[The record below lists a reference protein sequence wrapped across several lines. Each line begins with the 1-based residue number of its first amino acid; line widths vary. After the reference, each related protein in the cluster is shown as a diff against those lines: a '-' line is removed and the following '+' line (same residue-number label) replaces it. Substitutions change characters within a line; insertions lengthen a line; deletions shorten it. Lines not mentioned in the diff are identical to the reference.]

1 MGKLLL
7 IDTGNIHLAVGHVAH
22 DLSEEVSEVHRD
34 HHEHQEV
41 VQEPDEAEQSL
52 GQEVERREEVGDP
65 DEPEDGDTELEGE
78 VEALARPEVAPQV
91 SEEDG
96 QVAEMLYQRPRL
108 PGEPP
113 VVLLDLSEYFISFL
127 HLRQLGCVSL
137 ILTAR
142 KRYKSRIIVN

>member
-7 IDTGNIHLAVGHVAH
+7 IDTGNIHLAIGHVAH

-52 GQEVERREEVGDP
+52 GQEVEGREEVGDP

-78 VEALARPEVAPQV
+78 VETLARPEVAPQV
-91 SEEDG
+91 AEEDG
-96 QVAEMLYQRPRL
+96 QVAEMLHERPRL

-113 VVLLDLSEYFISFL
+113 VVLLDLSQDVVSCL
-127 HLRQLGCVSL
+127 HLGQLGSVSL
-137 ILTAR
+137 ILTTG
-142 KRYKSRIIVN
+142 KNN

>member
-7 IDTGNIHLAVGHVAH
+7 IDTRNIHLAIGHVAH

-52 GQEVERREEVGDP
+52 GQEVEGREEVGDP

-78 VEALARPEVAPQV
+78 VETLARPEVAPQV
-91 SEEDG
+91 AEEDG
-96 QVAEMLYQRPRL
+96 QVAEMLHERPRL

-113 VVLLDLSEYFISFL
+113 VVLLDLSQDVVSCL
-127 HLRQLGCVSL
+127 HLGQLGCVSL

-142 KRYKSRIIVN
+142 KNN